1 MIGVGN
7 SIYLQWV
14 HIVKLF
20 ICGVKM
26 ITFPHPHEPDFFAC
40 EQQRHKPA

>member
-7 SIYLQWV
+7 SIYFQRV
-14 HIVKLF
+14 NIVKLF
-20 ICGVKM
+20 ICGVQ